1 MPMAQEIK
9 LLTVP
14 QAMAVLGVSRSTL
27 YRYLALGAIA
37 SYRDSDGTRLVRKND
52 LLRFQARTPDSA
64 VSKMIDRRKRI

>member
-1 MPMAQEIK
+1 MAQEIK

>member
-1 MPMAQEIK
+1 MPPHEIK
-9 LLTVP
+9 LLTIP

-37 SYRDSDGTRLVRKND
+37 SYRDDDGTRLVRKTD

-64 VSKMIDRRKRI
+64 VSKMIDKRKRV